1 MSSSKRWRAIVFVVL
16 LAMLFAACARPPAA
30 ETPAGEVAPTE
41 AETPAGEAT
50 PTEAEIPSVEPPTEL
65 RVAAILSQS
74 IDSSWDYTFVESFR
88 RVQQLAPHGLTIDD
102 IVWTEGVWDA
112 EAEVVLREYAESGL
126 YDIIWCHT
134 TCSDQ
139 VGNVMNDYPE
149 ILWVYVGSGNVG
161 LGGNA
166 YWDYK
171 RIHEPGYLMGMLA
184 GYMTQ
189 TDRIGVVGTYSF
201 DDVNDVINAY
211 IQGAKEV
218 NPAVG
223 ASVTFIESWYDP
235 ARALEASNAQIA
247 AGVDHLLQLAEGFDA
262 CTGNVFCYGPYGDY
276 NFIAP
281 NNVLTSAVSYWDPD
295 ILWIIDEWWDH
306 RTTGEPYDGNTEPV
320 WFTMAEGGADLAP
333 FHGLESRIPPE
344 AYDAVMQAR
353 QDILDGRLQVELN
366 VETPVSD

>member
-1 MSSSKRWRAIVFVVL
+1 MSPTKQWRAIVSVVL
-16 LAMLFAACARPPAA
+16 LAMLLAACAQPPAA
-30 ETPAGEVAPTE
+30 ETPGAEVPPTEVATPEGEGAPTE
-41 AETPAGEAT
+41 AAPA
-50 PTEAEIPSVEPPTEL
+50 IEPPTRL
-65 RVAAILSQS
+65 RVASILSQS

-88 RVQQLAPHGLTIDD
+88 RVQQLAPHGLAIDD

-112 EAEVVLREYAESGL
+112 EAEAVLREYAESGQ

-139 VGNVMNDYPE
+139 VGNLMDDYPE
-149 ILWVYVGSGNVG
+149 ILWVYVGSGNQG

-189 TDRIGVVGTYSF
+189 TDTIGVVGTYAF
-201 DDVNDVINAY
+201 DDVNDIINAY
-211 IQGAKEV
+211 IQGARDV
-218 NPAVG
+218 NA
-223 ASVTFIESWYDP
+223 AIRARVTFIESWYDP
-235 ARALEASNAQIA
+235 ALALEASNAQVA

-262 CTGNVFCYGPYGDY
+262 CRGDVFCYGPYGDY

-281 NNVLTSAVSYWDPD
+281 ENVLTSAVSYWDPD
-295 ILWIIDEWWDH
+295 ILWIIDEWWEH
-306 RTTGEPYDGNTEPV
+306 MTTGEPYDGNTEPI
-320 WFTMAEGGADLAP
+320 WFSMAEGGADIAP
-333 FHGLESRIPPE
+333 FHGLESRIPAE

-353 QDILDGRLQVELN
+353 QAILDGTLQVELN